1 MPRIPVAERSRL
13 TLEDYILFF
22 TTRGGKGLNLHQ
34 INEIIYMHAFARLH
48 RAPKPVMVDA
58 LRSVELMRPRRSTV
72 PLNATAP
79 PPGASPA
86 SAAALSADEAVRDIE
101 AIGWRECPVGS
112 LFNVR
117 AGVRSPAA
125 ASTAAAAPAATPMPI
140 SAIVPGSTERI
151 SPPSLLS
158 ASSPL
163 PPALPAEG
171 RKKRSPTGR
180 GKAAIRTKRRR
191 VVELLTLP
199 SLEMATSA

>member
-1 MPRIPVAERSRL
+1 MPKIERPRL

-34 INEIIYMHAFARLH
+34 INEIIYVHGFARLH

-79 PPGASPA
+79 PPAA
-86 SAAALSADEAVRDIE
+86 AQAAAAALSVDEIKRDIE
-101 AIGWRECPVGS
+101 DLGWRECPISS
-112 LFNVR
+112 LLSVR
-117 AGVRSPAA
+117 AGMRSPAV
-125 ASTAAAAPAATPMPI
+125 AAAAATPIPI
-140 SAIVPGSTERI
+140 SAIAPGSTERI

-158 ASSPL
+158 ASSPV
-163 PPALPAEG
+163 PPALPVSA
-171 RKKRSPTGR
+171 RKKRSPTSR
-180 GKAAIRTKRRR
+180 GKAATRAKRRS

-199 SLEMATSA
+199 SLEMFTSA